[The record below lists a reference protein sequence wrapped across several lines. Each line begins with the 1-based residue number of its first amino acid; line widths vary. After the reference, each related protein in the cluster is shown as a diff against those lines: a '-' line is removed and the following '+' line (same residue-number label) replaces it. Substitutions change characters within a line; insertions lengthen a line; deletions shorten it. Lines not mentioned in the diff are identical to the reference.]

1 MLLVKEMKKCTIL
14 CNPSSGSNNK
24 EKIIKEFKIVLKEHD
39 YDTEV
44 IYTKYSG
51 HAKKIVAT
59 MENTDLLVSLGGDG
73 TFNEVVTGNLQ
84 RKEKLLLTHIPL
96 GTTNDLGAIFGMG
109 KDPIENLKM
118 SLEGK
123 IKAIDICK
131 INDQPFVYV
140 AALGKFTDVPYETPR
155 KMKKNLGYL
164 AYLINAIKSFNSKT
178 QLFEMEYTYNGE
190 TYKGLY
196 SLVLIMNARR
206 MAGIDVFD
214 EVKMDDDKFEVLM
227 TNITSKKDIIKS
239 LYLVKKSD
247 ITKVPGF
254 YFFRTNNL
262 KIKLAEEPRKN
273 WCIDGEKLKNKDKEF
288 EISIVKGTKMLLP
301 KKELHKIFLDE

>member
-1 MLLVKEMKKCTIL
+1 MKKCTIL
-14 CNPSSGSNNK
+14 CNPSSGSNDK
-24 EKIIKEFKIVLKEHD
+24 EKLITEFKKILKD
-39 YDTEV
+39 YGYEASAV
-44 IYTKYSG
+44 YTKYSG
-51 HAKKIVAT
+51 HAKEIVAK
-59 MENTDLLVSLGGDG
+59 EKTDLLVSLGGDG
-73 TFNEVVTGNLQ
+73 TFNEVVSGNLLRQ
-84 RKEKLLLTHIPL
+84 NKLLLLHIPL

-109 KDPIENLKM
+109 KDPIQNLKM

-123 IKAIDICK
+123 IKEIDICK
-131 INDQPFVYV
+131 INDRPFVYV
-140 AALGKFTDVPYETPR
+140 AGLGKFTDVAYDTPR

-164 AYLINAIKSFNSKT
+164 AYIIKAIKSCNSKT

-196 SLVLIMNARR
+196 SLVLVCNASR
-206 MAGIDVFD
+206 MAGIEVFND
-214 EVKMDDDKFEVLM
+214 VKMDDDMFEVLM
-227 TNITSKKDIIKS
+227 TNITSRKDILKT
-239 LYLVKKSD
+239 LYLIKTSD

-262 KIKLAEEPRKN
+262 KIKLAEEPKKN
-273 WCIDGEKLKNKDKEF
+273 WCIDGEKLKHKAREF